1 MKRVVIIGGGIT
13 GLTAAYELQKKSREQ
28 NVPIE
33 LTLIEKANRPGG
45 VFLTEKVNGFLIE
58 GGPDSFEMYKPAP
71 LELAQELGI
80 GEDVISANEELHRNF
95 IFVKGKLQEIPR
107 GLLGLVP
114 DKLSS
119 LVFCPLISVKGRMR
133 AALELITPPLK
144 QEGAELSLGE
154 FYKRR
159 FGRETFE
166 VVAEPLFGSIYA
178 CIPETISIKTCWPR
192 GLKMEEEYGS
202 LVRGMVARKR
212 EAKKAAKKSGGETK
226 KKASM
231 FKAFKNGMYEL
242 IEKLVERIG
251 PDVIQTGKEVTGIR
265 VNSGDKKYTVL
276 LKNGE
281 SIEADCCIVATAPS
295 YLTARIVESV
305 DPAISDMLLRTPYA
319 SSATISLGFKKE
331 GFDHPL
337 DGFGFLVARTEG
349 RRVKACSWSST
360 KFSNRSDDE
369 HVLIR
374 CFVGNAQ
381 EETIVYQS
389 DEEILKAV
397 REDLKDIM
405 GITAEP
411 VVAKVYRWPN
421 AMVQYT
427 LGHGE
432 RVAFIEERLKRYPGL
447 LLVGNA
453 YHGMGVGDCI
463 NEGRRAA
470 QGASKCSGLD
480 KTLST

>member
-1 MKRVVIIGGGIT
+1 MKKVVIIGGGIT
-13 GLTAAYELQKKSREQ
+13 GLTAAYELKKLAKEKHMP
-28 NVPIE
+28 VDMI
-33 LTLIEKANRPGG
+33 LLEKASKPGG
-45 VFLTEKVNGFLIE
+45 VFLTERVNGFLIE

-80 GEDVISANEELHRNF
+80 GEDVIDANEELHRNF

-119 LVFCPLISVKGRMR
+119 LVFCSLISVKGRMR

-144 QEGAELSLGE
+144 QQGGELSLGE

-178 CIPETISIKTCWPR
+178 CVPETISIKTCWPR

-202 LVRGMVARKR
+202 LVRGMIARKR
-212 EAKKAAKKSGGETK
+212 EMKRAQKQSGESGK
-226 KKASM
+226 KKASV
-231 FKAFKNGMYEL
+231 FKTFKSGMSELTDKL
-242 IEKLVERIG
+242 IEVIG
-251 PDVIQTGKEVTGIR
+251 PGVIQTGKEVAGIKQ
-265 VNSGDKKYTVL
+265 NANAKKYTVL
-276 LKNGE
+276 LKDGQQV
-281 SIEADCCIVATAPS
+281 EADACIVATAPS
-295 YLTARIVESV
+295 YLTARIVENI
-305 DPAISDMLLRTPYA
+305 DLALSDMLLRIPYV

-360 KFSNRSDDE
+360 KFSNRSDKD

-397 REDLKDIM
+397 KEDLKDIM

-411 VVAKVYRWPN
+411 VVTKIYRWPN

-432 RVAFIEERLKRYPGL
+432 RVAFIEERLKRHPGL
-447 LLVGNA
+447 FLVGNA
-453 YHGMGVGDCI
+453 YRGMGVGDCI
-463 NEGRRAA
+463 NEGRKAA
-470 QGASKCSGLD
+470 QKAIEYFSRP
-480 KTLST
+480 

>member
-1 MKRVVIIGGGIT
+1 
-13 GLTAAYELQKKSREQ
+13 
-28 NVPIE
+28 
-33 LTLIEKANRPGG
+33 
-45 VFLTEKVNGFLIE
+45 
-58 GGPDSFEMYKPAP
+58 
-71 LELAQELGI
+71 
-80 GEDVISANEELHRNF
+80 
-95 IFVKGKLQEIPR
+95 
-107 GLLGLVP
+107 
-114 DKLSS
+114 
-119 LVFCPLISVKGRMR
+119 
-133 AALELITPPLK
+133 
-144 QEGAELSLGE
+144 
-154 FYKRR
+154 
-159 FGRETFE
+159 
-166 VVAEPLFGSIYA
+166 
-178 CIPETISIKTCWPR
+178 
-192 GLKMEEEYGS
+192 MEEEYGS

-212 EAKKAAKKSGGETK
+212 EMKKAQKKEGDGAK
-226 KKASM
+226 KKASV
-231 FKAFKNGMYEL
+231 FKAFKNGMSELTDKL
-242 IEKLVERIG
+242 IEQIG
-251 PDVIQTGKEVTGIR
+251 PGVIRTGQEATGVL
-265 VNSGDKKYTVL
+265 VNGGEGKYTIVL
-276 LKNGE
+276 KSGE
-281 SIEADCCIVATAPS
+281 KLEADSCIVATAPS

-305 DPAISDMLLRTPYA
+305 DPGISDMLLRIPYA

-337 DGFGFLVARTEG
+337 DGFGFLAARTEG

-360 KFSNRSDDE
+360 KFSNRSDND

-411 VVAKVYRWPN
+411 VVAKIYRWPN

-432 RVAFIEERLKRYPGL
+432 RIAFIEERLKRYPGL
-447 LLVGNA
+447 FLVGNA

-470 QGASKCSGLD
+470 QSALESLR
-480 KTLST
+480 T